1 MSYDGQ
7 RVGIVTTEL
16 ELKAYKLVKDILC
29 KTIPWCNISYWD
41 TQDYF
46 SIIYDNDANKE
57 ICRFTCKETEHILRV
72 YDSNG
77 KPKTYTI
84 PTISEESISK
94 YSDKILESAKRFL
107 KG

>member
-7 RVGIVTTEL
+7 RVGIVTTES
-16 ELKAYKLVKDILC
+16 ELKAYKLVKDILG

-57 ICRFTCKETEHILRV
+57 ICRFTCKETEHI
-72 YDSNG
+72 
-77 KPKTYTI
+77 
-84 PTISEESISK
+84 
-94 YSDKILESAKRFL
+94 
-107 KG
+107 